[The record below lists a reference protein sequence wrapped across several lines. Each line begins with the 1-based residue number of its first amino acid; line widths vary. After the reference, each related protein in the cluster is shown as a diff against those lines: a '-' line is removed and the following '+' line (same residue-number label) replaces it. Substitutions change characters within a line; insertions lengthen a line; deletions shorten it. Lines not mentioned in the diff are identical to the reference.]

1 MYKKIFIQSSLFI
14 LIILISSFFF
24 IKYFK
29 KENSELKEETINKIN
44 ETNKN
49 SILELSYESTD
60 SEGKK
65 YFITAASGNLDNE
78 NINTIAMDK
87 VAAKIILIDGN
98 IINIVSDKAKY
109 NNINQNTFF
118 KSNVKIRFL
127 DHKIDCDF
135 VKINFEKNILE
146 AFNNLTYENI
156 DLIMNADKIILDIN
170 SKDTKIFNFNE
181 KKVRIKKK

>member
-1 MYKKIFIQSSLFI
+1 
-14 LIILISSFFF
+14 
-24 IKYFK
+24 
-29 KENSELKEETINKIN
+29 
-44 ETNKN
+44 
-49 SILELSYESTD
+49 
-60 SEGKK
+60 
-65 YFITAASGNLDNE
+65 
-78 NINTIAMDK
+78 MDK